1 MNQLLDINEDYGRVL
16 TPDTVQIKRVLPG
29 PIERVWAYLTESD
42 KRGQWLATGDMDLRV
57 GGEFELS
64 WHHND
69 LSPDKQPTPE
79 RYKHHAGH
87 TMRGRITSY
96 EPPRVLA
103 YTWGKTGSSEVTFEL
118 TPQGDDVLLVLTH
131 SHLPTRGDMRGV
143 SGGWHSH
150 LRVLIDRLNDRVP
163 ESFWKTHE
171 QVEREYARL
180 IPGD

>member
-1 MNQLLDINEDYGRVL
+1 MNQMSAINDDYGRVVA
-16 TPDTVQIKRVLPG
+16 PDTVQIKRVLPG

-57 GGEFELS
+57 GGEFELA

-69 LSPDKQPTPE
+69 LSSDKAPTPE
-79 RYKHHAGH
+79 RYKKHQGH
-87 TMRGRITSY
+87 TMRGRIIRC

-103 YTWGKTGSSEVTFEL
+103 YTWGEKGAEVMFEL
-118 TPQGDDVLLVLTH
+118 TPQDDEVLLVLTH
-131 SHLPTRGDMRGV
+131 SRLASRQDMRAV

-150 LRVLIDRLNDRVP
+150 LRILVDRLNDREP
-163 ESFWKTHE
+163 ESFWRTHE
-171 QVEREYARL
+171 RIEQEYARL

>member
-1 MNQLLDINEDYGRVL
+1 MNQMLAINEDYGRVL
-16 TPDTVQIKRVLPG
+16 APDTVQIERVLPG

-57 GGEFELS
+57 GGEFELT

-79 RYKHHAGH
+79 RYKRHEGH
-87 TMRGRITSY
+87 SMRGRITRY

-103 YTWGKTGSSEVTFEL
+103 YTWGETGSSEVKFEL
-118 TPQGDDVLLVLTH
+118 TPQGNDVLLLLTH

-171 QVEREYARL
+171 QVEQEYARL